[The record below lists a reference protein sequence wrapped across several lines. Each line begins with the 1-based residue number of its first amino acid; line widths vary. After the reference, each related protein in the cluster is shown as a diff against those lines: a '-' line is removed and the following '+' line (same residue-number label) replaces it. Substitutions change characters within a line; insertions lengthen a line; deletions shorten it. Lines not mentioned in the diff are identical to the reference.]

1 MSLYH
6 LSHYEIKRG
15 NKKVIIPVG
24 SIEQHGPHLPVSTDT
39 IIAEFFANQ
48 LTKKIPSYSLSG
60 IPSGVSFEHR
70 PFFNISISNDLL
82 SELLTQICVSLGE
95 NGFNQIVILNGHRG
109 NMGVVQYVPQKVEKI
124 NPKVKVFGINYWQ
137 LIERDFDHGG
147 IVETSLML
155 AISPKLVQMHKA
167 KSGYLNKK
175 LLHSTY
181 SSFLSNS
188 SSFKITK
195 NGVLGDPRNATK
207 QEGKEIISTTLRNLI
222 RTINE
227 LDKLSIST

>member
-15 NKKVIIPVG
+15 TNKVIIPLG
-24 SIEQHGPHLPVSTDT
+24 STEQHGPHLPVSTDT
-39 IIAEFFANQ
+39 IIAEYFANQ

-70 PFFNISISNDLL
+70 PFFNISITNDLL

-95 NGFNQIVILNGHRG
+95 NGFNQIIILNGHRG
-109 NMGVVQYVPQKVEKI
+109 NMGVVQYIPQKVEKI
-124 NPKVKVFGINYWQ
+124 NPKVKVYGINYWQ

-155 AISPKLVQMHKA
+155 AISPKLVQMSKA
-167 KSGYLNKK
+167 KSGHLNKK
-175 LLHSTY
+175 MLHATY

-207 QEGKEIISTTLRNLI
+207 EEGKKIISTTLTNLL
-222 RTINE
+222 RTIKE
-227 LDKLSIST
+227 LDKLGAT

>member
-1 MSLYH
+1 MSLYR

-15 NKKVIIPVG
+15 NKKVIIPLG
-24 SIEQHGPHLPVSTDT
+24 STEQHGPHLPISTDT
-39 IIAEFFANQ
+39 IIAEYLANQ
-48 LTKKIPSYSLSG
+48 LTKKIPSYSLPG

-82 SELLTQICVSLGE
+82 SQLLTQICVSLGE
-95 NGFNQIVILNGHRG
+95 NGFNQVIILNGHRG
-109 NMGVVQYVPQKVEKI
+109 NMGVVQYVPQNVEKI

-147 IVETSLML
+147 MVETSLML
-155 AISPKLVQMHKA
+155 AISPKLVQMCKA
-167 KSGYLNKK
+167 KSGYLKK
-175 LLHSTY
+175 KMLHSTY

-195 NGVLGDPRNATK
+195 NGVLGDPTNATK
-207 QEGKEIISTTLRNLI
+207 EEGKKIISTTLKNLV
-222 RTINE
+222 RTIKE
-227 LDKLSIST
+227 LDKLLSM